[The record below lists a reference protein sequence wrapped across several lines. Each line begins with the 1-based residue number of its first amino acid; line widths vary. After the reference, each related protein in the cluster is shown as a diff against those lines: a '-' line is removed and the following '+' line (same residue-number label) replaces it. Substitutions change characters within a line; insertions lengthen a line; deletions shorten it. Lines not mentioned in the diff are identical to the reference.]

1 MEDIRLFGKPHKII
15 ERIGNYMDGHYSTI
29 IYLLFALAPLAAVF
43 FGKVLGKSKI
53 SVKRAAYGS
62 SLSLLIYLGAVIFLF
77 YDSVFYRI
85 YSLPYIPLKMKYII
99 LFASVLAAI
108 SASVTAFKPS
118 SASFGAGIISVLIYY
133 GIIVLQGFAVPANT
147 FTASLFFVPALFFNT
162 AGFCRMCKTS
172 PAAESVKPV
181 PPAPPVKN
189 TVLKGTLTVLTGSYS
204 GSTLELYPEEEITI
218 GSDPSLCQLILDSTE
233 IPPRFCSVIWSQNK
247 TYLINPLCDGILN
260 SSDGT
265 KLVKNFMVRVDSDT
279 VLCLDKNGEPII
291 QLN

>member
-15 ERIGNYMDGHYSTI
+15 ERIGNYMYGPV

-85 YSLPYIPLKMKYII
+85 YSLPYIPLQMKYII

-118 SASFGAGIISVLIYY
+118 RSSFGAGIISVLIYY

-147 FTASLFFVPALFFNT
+147 FTASLFFVQNFSRGRESQTRAS
-162 AGFCRMCKTS
+162 R
-172 PAAESVKPV
+172 AA
-181 PPAPPVKN
+181 
-189 TVLKGTLTVLTGSYS
+189 
-204 GSTLELYPEEEITI
+204 
-218 GSDPSLCQLILDSTE
+218 C
-233 IPPRFCSVIWSQNK
+233 
-247 TYLINPLCDGILN
+247 
-260 SSDGT
+260 
-265 KLVKNFMVRVDSDT
+265 
-279 VLCLDKNGEPII
+279 
-291 QLN
+291 